1 MDPHTQGVAR
11 VHPLTT
17 FTDLFLRP
25 GPAALCPYPEAT
37 CGAEPRRDYR
47 GGVNADLTRTGADST
62 DNHTAGSTD
71 SAWRREHFVSLLRFA
86 EGSIREDGAACW
98 LDDAGRPDTSHPVE
112 TWITARMA
120 HIFAV
125 GQLLGVSGAG
135 THAERAIAG
144 LRDVLGDAEFG
155 GWLAARGEGEELV
168 GTKEAYA
175 HAFVVLAAS
184 TGKIAGVPGAVE
196 LLTDALAVLDARF
209 WEPEQQLH
217 LDERS
222 RDWSS
227 TSDYR
232 GVNANMHSVEAL
244 LAAHAAT
251 GDAVWLDRAAA
262 IGDRVISWAEG
273 NEWRIPEHFDAAW
286 TPQLEYNADRPHDP
300 FKPYGATPGHGL
312 EWARLLLQID
322 AEAGTEGRRTAAAAS
337 LFDRAVADGWDAA
350 HGGGFVY
357 TTDWTG
363 TPVEPRRFHWV
374 AAEAVSTA
382 HVLGRVTGEER
393 YNALEAEWWGWIRTY
408 LVDDEQG
415 SWHHEL
421 DTENHPSGRTW
432 VGKPDVY
439 HAAQAAILPELP
451 LTGSF
456 AASAQRAGQILA

>member
-1 MDPHTQGVAR
+1 VA
-11 VHPLTT
+11 
-17 FTDLFLRP
+17 
-25 GPAALCPYPEAT
+25 
-37 CGAEPRRDYR
+37 
-47 GGVNADLTRTGADST
+47 GVNADTTRTGADST
-62 DNHTAGSTD
+62 SYQPAGTID
-71 SAWRREHFVSLLRFA
+71 SAWRRDHFVSLLRFA

-98 LDDAGRPDTSHPVE
+98 LDDAGRPDPSHPVE

-125 GQLLGVSGAG
+125 GHLLGVSGAG
-135 THAERAIAG
+135 AYAKRAIGG

-155 GWLAARGEGEELV
+155 GWLAARGAGDDLV

-184 TGKIAGVPGAVE
+184 TGKVAGIRGASE
-196 LLTDALAVLDARF
+196 LLTQALAVLDARF
-209 WEPEQQLH
+209 WEQEHQLH

-222 RDWSS
+222 RDWTS

-251 GDAVWLDRAAA
+251 GDGLWLERAAA
-262 IGDRVISWAEG
+262 IGDRVASWAKG
-273 NEWRIPEHFDAAW
+273 NGWRIPEHFDATW
-286 TPQLEYNADRPHDP
+286 NPVLEYNVDRPHDP

-322 AEAGTEGRRTAAAAS
+322 AEAGTTGKRTDAAVA
-337 LFDRAVADGWDAA
+337 LFDRAVADGWDAE

-357 TTDWTG
+357 TTDWSG

-374 AAEAVSTA
+374 AAEAVATA
-382 HVLGRVTGEER
+382 QVLGRVTGDER
-393 YNALEAEWWGWIRTY
+393 YAELEHGWWGWIQEN
-408 LVDDEQG
+408 LVDSEQG

-421 DTENHPSGRTW
+421 DTENRPSGRTW

-439 HAAQAAILPELP
+439 HAAQAVILSELP

-456 AASAQRAGQILA
+456 AASAQRAGHILA